1 MLSTSKVFLAV
12 FVLSARLL
20 PSQAA
25 PLRYNSRAVTSLDE
39 AATAEAQQR
48 DDTATRAFTG
58 VPIKTADGQCLSV
71 DPLGGDFR
79 QNLIPV
85 QAQACDNSPNQQ
97 WDVITAGKHNNVAG
111 AALFVSTL
119 TNGCLN
125 FDPRRAAGN
134 QVLLFSCGGRADGE
148 GAVTDSQL
156 FDFDQSS
163 SASLALQ
170 PQNGKGQVCFKVVN
184 GLLDQAGCDGSAN
197 QTFTIG
203 ESSAG
208 APPASTASAPA
219 SSDTTVPSPSTVEP
233 VPAPSS
239 TKPSILN
246 PEAVAEAQQ
255 RDDTATRAFTGSEI
269 KTSDGQCLSV
279 DPEAGDFRENLIPVE
294 AKACDGSANQQW
306 DVITAGKHNNVAGA
320 ALFVSSLTNGCL
332 NFDPRRAAG
341 NQVLLFSCGG
351 RADGEGKVTDS
362 QLFDFDQ
369 ASAGS
374 LALQPQNGKGN
385 VCFKVVNG
393 LLDQAACD
401 GSAEQTFS
409 VGGSPSAPTPS
420 STQGPA
426 TLAPVESGTI
436 APAPTTVAPAPAPSS
451 TKPSILNPEAVAE
464 AHQRDDTATR
474 AFTGSQ
480 IKTSDGQ
487 CLSVDPEGGDFREN
501 LIPIQTKA
509 CDGSANQQWDVITA
523 GKHNNVN
530 GAALIVSTLT
540 NGCMN
545 FDPRRAAGNQVLLFS
560 CGGRADGGGQT
571 TDSQLFD
578 LAQVTDGTLAP
589 LNGKD
594 DVCFQ
599 VKGGLVD
606 QAACSGSAEQTFT
619 IA

>member
-1 MLSTSKVFLAV
+1 MPSTSKVFLAV
-12 FVLSARLL
+12 FILSARLL

-39 AATAEAQQR
+39 TATAEAQQR

-58 VPIKTADGQCLSV
+58 APINTADGQCLSV

-85 QAQACDNSPNQQ
+85 QAQACNNSPNQQ
-97 WDVITAGKHNNVAG
+97 WDI
-111 AALFVSTL
+111 
-119 TNGCLN
+119 
-125 FDPRRAAGN
+125 
-134 QVLLFSCGGRADGE
+134 
-148 GAVTDSQL
+148 
-156 FDFDQSS
+156 
-163 SASLALQ
+163 
-170 PQNGKGQVCFKVVN
+170 
-184 GLLDQAGCDGSAN
+184 
-197 QTFTIG
+197 
-203 ESSAG
+203 
-208 APPASTASAPA
+208 
-219 SSDTTVPSPSTVEP
+219 
-233 VPAPSS
+233 
-239 TKPSILN
+239 
-246 PEAVAEAQQ
+246 
-255 RDDTATRAFTGSEI
+255 
-269 KTSDGQCLSV
+269 
-279 DPEAGDFRENLIPVE
+279 
-294 AKACDGSANQQW
+294 
-306 DVITAGKHNNVAGA
+306 ITAGKHNNVAGA

-362 QLFDFDQ
+362 QLFDFNQ

-401 GSAEQTFS
+401 GSAEQSFS
-409 VGGSPSAPTPS
+409 VGSSPSAPVPS
-420 STQGPA
+420 STQAPA
-426 TLAPVESGTI
+426 TLAPIESGTI

-487 CLSVDPEGGDFREN
+487 CLSVDPESGDFREN

-509 CDGSANQQWDVITA
+509 CNGSANQQWDVITA

-530 GAALIVSTLT
+530 GAALIVSTLI